1 MKFIVS
7 TSSLLKNLQTLS
19 GVIST
24 TSVLPILED
33 FLFEISK
40 GKLKV
45 SATDLETSMTA
56 VMDVES
62 KEDGRIAVPAR
73 LLLDTLKTLPDQPL
87 SFDIDEKTFAVEI
100 TTENGKYRLAGE
112 NGDDFPRIP
121 VPEDVKS
128 LEVPCA
134 SLGSAIIHT
143 LFAVSNDE
151 LRQAMTGVYVEI
163 GTENLTFV
171 ATDAHKL
178 VRYRRLDAKG
188 KDDATFIMPKKALNL
203 LKNSL
208 PAEGMAK
215 VSFNASNAFYKF
227 GNVELICRLIDA
239 RYPDYNAVIPQEN
252 PSRLTVGRVDFM
264 NALRRSTIFANKT
277 THQVLLKITGSEL
290 VISAQDLD
298 FSNESSERLPCAF
311 EGEDMEIAFN
321 ARFLTEMLG
330 VLGSDEVIMALSTP
344 TRAGLLLPSGGTDE
358 HEDILMLVMPVMMNS

>member
-56 VMDVES
+56 VTDVES

-134 SLGSAIIHT
+134 SLNSAIIHT

-208 PAEGMAK
+208 PSDGMAK

-252 PSRLTVGRVDFM
+252 PSRLTVGRIDFM

-330 VLGSDEVIMALSTP
+330 VLNSDEVVMALSTP

>member
-87 SFDIDEKTFAVEI
+87 GFDIDEKTFAVEI

-128 LEVPCA
+128 LDMPCP
-134 SLGSAIIHT
+134 SLSSAIVHT

-163 GTENLTFV
+163 GTENITFV
-171 ATDAHKL
+171 STDAHKL

-188 KDDATFIMPKKALNL
+188 KDEATFIMPKKALNL

-298 FSNESSERLPCAF
+298 FSNESSERLPCAY

-321 ARFLTEMLG
+321 ARFLSEMLG
-330 VLGSDEVIMALSTP
+330 VLSSDEVVMALSTP
-344 TRAGLLLPSGGTDE
+344 TRAGLLLPSAGDDE
-358 HEDILMLVMPVMMNS
+358 HEDILMLVMPVMMNA